1 MLVPRLPPLVSRY
14 LPNVVGPL
22 TMLVPRLP
30 RLPPLVSRYLPNVVG
45 PLGLSGVPPIRRF
58 VSRAVI
64 NYFGY
69 MTTLRPR
76 ALSLAGD
83 YTSWQSLTDRTFSGR
98 HLPPATPEAQ
108 AALPPE
114 TEVVALYRR
123 EHFVAST
130 DTSVMFMFFAQW
142 FTDSFLRASHTDY
155 RKNESNHEIDLCQ
168 IYGLNR
174 DKTELLR
181 AHQGGRLKSQVIAG
195 EEYPAF
201 LFEPRKAGG
210 PLVFK
215 TEFEGL
221 HDPAFIT
228 DVILRSAPEEQK
240 DTFFAVGLE
249 HGNSTIGN
257 TAMNIVFLREH
268 NRVASVLAAE
278 NPDWDDDRIFETTR
292 NIMIV
297 MLLKLVVEE
306 YIVHIAPF
314 EFALEAV
321 PFLADEERWNRTN
334 WITIEFNLLYRWH
347 PLVPDTIGTGSEQL
361 DAKGFRDNNPL
372 VLSEGVEALMARFS
386 RASAGK
392 IALGNTPTFLVD
404 TSAPG
409 WPSVEEV
416 TVDLMRKARLQSFNE
431 YRKAYK
437 LRPLKSF
444 EELTA
449 DAKIRE
455 RLKALY
461 GHIDQLEWYVG
472 IFAEDYPDHMMMGEL
487 MTAMVA
493 NDAFTQAL
501 TNPLL
506 ARNVFTDATFT
517 KTGMKVIA
525 DTGSLQEIV
534 ARNSK
539 SPTSVHVSFRHDA
552 TQA

>member
-14 LPNVVGPL
+14 LPNLVG
-22 TMLVPRLP
+22 
-30 RLPPLVSRYLPNVVG
+30 S
-45 PLGLSGVPPIRRF
+45 LGLSGIPLIRRF

-64 NYFGY
+64 NKFGY

-76 ALSLAGD
+76 VLSLTGD

-114 TEVVALYRR
+114 AKVVALYRR

-142 FTDSFLRASHTDY
+142 FTDSFLRTSLTDP

-168 IYGLNR
+168 IYGVNR
-174 DKTELLR
+174 DKTDMLR
-181 AHQGGRLKSQVIAG
+181 AHQGGRLKSQVIDG
-195 EEYPAF
+195 NEYPVF
-201 LFEPRKAGG
+201 LFEPREAGG

-215 TEFEGL
+215 PEFEGL

-240 DTFFAVGLE
+240 DTFFAVGLA

-257 TAMNIVFLREH
+257 TIMNVVFLREH
-268 NRVASVLAAE
+268 NRLAGVLAAE
-278 NPDWDDDRIFETTR
+278 NPGWDDDRVFETTR

-297 MLLKLVVEE
+297 VLLKLVVEE

-314 EFALEAV
+314 DFALEAV

-334 WITIEFNLLYRWH
+334 WCAIEFNLLYRWH
-347 PLVPDTIGTGSEQL
+347 PLVPDTIGTGPEQL
-361 DAKGFRDNNPL
+361 DATGFRNNNPL
-372 VLSEGVEALMARFS
+372 VLSEGIETLMARCS
-386 RASAGK
+386 RESAGK
-392 IALGNTPTFLVD
+392 IGLRNTPAFLVD
-404 TSAPG
+404 SSTPG
-409 WPSVEEV
+409 WPSVEQV

-444 EELTA
+444 DELTA
-449 DAKIRE
+449 DAELRE

-472 IFAEDYPDHMMMGEL
+472 IFAEDYPDYMMMGEL
-487 MTAMVA
+487 LTAMVA

-517 KTGMKVIA
+517 RTGMTVIG
-525 DTGSLQEIV
+525 DTRSLQQIV
-534 ARNSK
+534 ARNSR
-539 SPTSVHVSFRHDA
+539 SPESVHVSFRRDA
-552 TQA
+552 ARA

>member
-1 MLVPRLPPLVSRY
+1 MLVPPLPPLVSRY
-14 LPNVVGPL
+14 LPNIVGA
-22 TMLVPRLP
+22 
-30 RLPPLVSRYLPNVVG
+30 
-45 PLGLSGVPPIRRF
+45 LGLSGVPLIRRF
-58 VSRAVI
+58 VSQAVI
-64 NYFGY
+64 NGFGY
-69 MTTLRPR
+69 MTILRPR
-76 ALSLAGD
+76 ALSLASD
-83 YTSWQSLTDRTFSGR
+83 YTSWQSLNDRSYSGR
-98 HLPPATPEAQ
+98 HLPPATRKAQ
-108 AALPPE
+108 EALPPQ
-114 TEVVALYRR
+114 TEVVNLFRR
-123 EHFVAST
+123 KGFLAST

-142 FTDSFLRASHTDY
+142 FTDSFLRTSRTDY

-168 IYGLNR
+168 IYGMNR

-181 AHQGGRLKSQVIAG
+181 THKGGCLKSQVIAD

-201 LFEPRKAGG
+201 LFEPRQVGG

-215 TEFEGL
+215 AEFEGL

-228 DVILRSAPEEQK
+228 EVLLRNAPEGQK
-240 DTFFAVGLE
+240 DKFFAVGLE

-257 TAMNIVFLREH
+257 TAMNTVFLREH
-268 NRVASVLAAE
+268 NRIAAILAEE
-278 NPDWDDDRIFETTR
+278 NPGWDDDRTFETTR

-297 MLLKLVVEE
+297 LLLKVVVEE
-306 YIVHIAPF
+306 YISHIAPF
-314 EFALEAV
+314 EFAFETV
-321 PFLADEERWNRTN
+321 PFLADKERWNRTN
-334 WITIEFNLLYRWH
+334 WIAIEFNLLYRWH
-347 PLVPDTIGTGSEQL
+347 SLVPDTIGTGSEQL
-361 DAKGFRDNNPL
+361 DAMGFRNNNML
-372 VLSEGVEALMARFS
+372 VLAEGVEALMARCS
-386 RASAGK
+386 KASAGK

-404 TSAPG
+404 SSAPG

-472 IFAEDYPDHMMMGEL
+472 IFAEDYPRDFMMGEL
-487 MTAMVA
+487 LTVMVA

-517 KTGMKVIA
+517 KTGMKIIA
-525 DTGSLQEIV
+525 ETGSLQEIV

-539 SPTSVHVSFRHDA
+539 SPASVHVSFRHDA
-552 TQA
+552 TQN